1 MNTSHDGACVP
12 VIMQEELRQEDH
24 KAKDE
29 MNYISILDRF
39 RDSDLGRGNSPLSV
53 QAYNPQTQFIS

>member
-1 MNTSHDGACVP
+1 MP
-12 VIMQEELRQEDH
+12 VIPACGSLRQEDH

>member
-24 KAKDE
+24 KVKA
-29 MNYISILDRF
+29 SLDYT
-39 RDSDLGRGNSPLSV
+39 GNTRLACLERVRPYLRKHQMEGHVDGDKV
-53 QAYNPQTQFIS
+53 QA